1 MPLRRLVIE
10 NVRSIEHVEIDFGPA
25 DSPRRWTVLL
35 GENGTGKTTVLQS
48 AAIALAGS
56 NALLELLKEP
66 GSWVRNKKRAA
77 RIRAEYSTKDGE
89 PRMATVEWASSSR
102 IADVLRKN
110 AKNLDT
116 LDSAIEHAQRN
127 YFVAGYGSSRRL
139 PSKHAS
145 SFSER
150 EMFDSLRAKA
160 VATLFSRDAAL
171 KPLDSWAM
179 YLDYSKREGLKV
191 VREALN
197 RLLPGV
203 KFHRIDK
210 EREEILFRTPDG
222 IVPLDRLSDGYQN
235 MASWIGDLLFRL
247 TATFADY
254 KRPLSAGGLLLLD
267 EVDLHLHPVWQRNLL
282 AYLDERLPNF
292 QFIVSTHSPFT
303 AHQCGPESL
312 HVLERRGLNKPPS
325 IRQYRGDARLL
336 RIDQVLDPLLGLPT
350 TESAATEALRDEYLL
365 LKSAPKKHAK
375 RLAEVKRELVERP
388 AAQDGMLSKQERKMM
403 ALMERLEKRVGAPE

>member
-25 DSPRRWTVLL
+25 DATRRWTVLL
-35 GENGTGKTTVLQS
+35 GENGTGKTTILRA

-56 NALLELLKEP
+56 NALPELLKDP
-66 GSWVRNKKRAA
+66 GSWVRNKKRVA
-77 RIRAEYSTKDGE
+77 RICAEYSTKDGE
-89 PRMATVEWASSSR
+89 PRTARVEWASSDK
-102 IADVLRKN
+102 IADVLLKN
-110 AKNLDT
+110 AKNLDA
-116 LDSAIEHAQRN
+116 LNSAIDHAQRN

-139 PSKHAS
+139 PSKIS
-145 SFSER
+145 GSFSER

-160 VATLFSRDAAL
+160 VGTLFSRDAAL

-210 EREEILFRTPDG
+210 ARQEILFRTPDG

-267 EVDLHLHPVWQRNLL
+267 EVDLHLHPAWQRKLL

-303 AHQCGPESL
+303 AHQAETGAL
-312 HVLERRGLNKPPS
+312 HILERKGNAAPTL
-325 IRQYRGDARLL
+325 RQYAGDTRLL
-336 RIDQVLDPLLGLPT
+336 RVDQILDGVMGLET
-350 TESAATEALRDEYLL
+350 TDSLATEELRAEYMRLRDN
-365 LKSAPKKHAK
+365 PKRDAK
-375 RLAEVKRELVERP
+375 RFEELKRELSERP
-388 AAQDGMLSKQERKMM
+388 AAQLHTFSKQDQKQF
-403 ALMERLEKRVGAPE
+403 ALLSRLEKILEKRA